1 MARFA
6 IVTSHLTSGDAVSN
20 DVVTMQRVLE
30 NHGCEA
36 RLYAG
41 SADFEEPRVWPLGEI
56 GEFLQHVDDV
66 LIYHHSFGW
75 EPGMALLRELKCKTI
90 IKYHNVTPP
99 EFFAGVSSWH
109 EEKCAEGLRQLE
121 FIATAGY
128 EAYFS
133 DSAYNM
139 QQLLD
144 LGADSAR
151 NFVVPPFHHIDRLDA
166 ICGDR
171 ETLETYR
178 DGKTNIL
185 SVSRVAPH
193 KNQETLIEAFAI
205 YHHYY
210 NINSRLLIIGRE
222 EAAFE
227 TYSARLRELINFL
240 LLEGTVVFA
249 GEVSHAA
256 LKAYYLLSNA
266 FLFASKHEGFSV
278 PLVEAMAMKV
288 PIVSYGAAAVPE
300 TVAQAGI
307 VLDELDPEK
316 LARALDR
323 VVSDEE
329 TNVALG
335 LKGWQRY
342 EQNFTNNRIE
352 SLFLGA
358 LNGAD
363 ALNPAAHFR
372 GGTLAQ

>member
-20 DVVTMQRVLE
+20 DVVNMQLVLE
-30 NHGCEA
+30 NQGFDS

-41 SADFEEPRVWPLGEI
+41 SADFAEPKVWPLAEI
-56 GEFLQHVDDV
+56 AEFLKDANDV

-75 EPGMALLRELKCKTI
+75 DIGISLLRQLKCRTI

-99 EFFAGVSSWH
+99 EFFAGVSAWH
-109 EEKCAEGLRQLE
+109 EEKCAEGMHQLE

-139 QQLLD
+139 RQLLD
-144 LGADSAR
+144 LGADPAR

-166 ICGDR
+166 INGDK

-193 KNQETLIEAFAI
+193 KNQQSLIEAFAH
-205 YHHYY
+205 YYHYY
-210 NINSRLLIIGRE
+210 NPNSRLLIIGKE
-222 EAAFE
+222 EQAFA
-227 TYSARLRELINFL
+227 TYSQRLRDLIKFL
-240 LLEGTVVFA
+240 MLDDKIVFA
-249 GEVSHAA
+249 GEVSDAE
-256 LKAYYLLSNA
+256 LKAYYLLSNV

-300 TVAQAGI
+300 TVGEAGI
-307 VLDELDPEK
+307 VLDELNPEK
-316 LARALDR
+316 LALAVDL
-323 VVSDEE
+323 VVSDET

-335 LKGWQRY
+335 LRGWRRY
-342 EQNFTNNRIE
+342 EQNFTNGRIE
-352 SLFLGA
+352 SLFLQA
-358 LNGAD
+358 LNC
-363 ALNPAAHFR
+363 
-372 GGTLAQ
+372 Q

>member
-1 MARFA
+1 MARYA

-30 NHGCEA
+30 NHGREA

-41 SADFEEPRVWPLGEI
+41 SADFEEPKVWPLAEI
-56 GEFLQHVDDV
+56 EEFLRHPDDV

-75 EPGMALLRELKCKTI
+75 DLGISMLRKLKCKTI

-99 EFFAGVSSWH
+99 EFFAGVSAWH
-109 EEKCAEGLRQLE
+109 EEKCTEGLRQLE

-139 QQLLD
+139 QQLLA
-144 LGADSAR
+144 LGADPAR

-166 ICGDR
+166 MYGDQ

-193 KNQETLIEAFAI
+193 KNQESLIEAFAV
-205 YHHYY
+205 YYHYY
-210 NINSRLLIIGRE
+210 NLNSRLLLIGRE
-222 EAAFE
+222 EEAFE
-227 TYSARLRELINFL
+227 TYSTRLRELISFL
-240 LLEGTVVFA
+240 VLEDKVVFA
-249 GEVSHAA
+249 GEVSDAA
-256 LKAYYLLSNA
+256 LKAYYLLSNV
-266 FLFASKHEGFSV
+266 FLIASKHEGFSV

-300 TVAQAGI
+300 TVGGAGV
-307 VLDELDPEK
+307 VLDELNPEK
-316 LARALDR
+316 MAQALD
-323 VVSDEE
+323 VVVGDEA

-335 LKGWQRY
+335 QRGWRRY
-342 EQNFTNNRIE
+342 EENFTNNKIE
-352 SLFLGA
+352 SQFLRA
-358 LNGAD
+358 LNC
-363 ALNPAAHFR
+363 R
-372 GGTLAQ
+372 

>member
-1 MARFA
+1 MARYA

-30 NHGCEA
+30 NHGWEA

-41 SADFEEPRVWPLGEI
+41 SADFEEPKVWPLAEI
-56 GEFLQHVDDV
+56 GEFLQHADDV

-75 EPGMALLRELKCKTI
+75 DIGISMLRELKCKTV

-99 EFFAGVSSWH
+99 EFFAGVSAWH

-139 QQLLD
+139 QQLLA
-144 LGADSAR
+144 LGADPAR

-166 ICGDR
+166 IYGDE

-178 DGKTNIL
+178 DGKTNVL

-193 KNQETLIEAFAI
+193 KNQEALIEAFAV

-210 NINSRLLIIGRE
+210 NRNSRLLLIGRE
-222 EAAFE
+222 ETAFE
-227 TYSARLRELINFL
+227 TYSTRLRELISFL
-240 LLEGTVVFA
+240 SLEDTVVFA
-249 GEVSHAA
+249 GEVSEAA
-256 LKAYYLLSNA
+256 LKAYYLLSNV

-300 TVAQAGI
+300 TVGGAGV
-307 VLDELDPEK
+307 VLDELNPEK
-316 LARALDR
+316 MAQALDV
-323 VVSDEE
+323 VVSDET

-335 LKGWQRY
+335 MRGWRRY

-352 SLFLGA
+352 SLFLRA
-358 LNGAD
+358 LNG
-363 ALNPAAHFR
+363 R
-372 GGTLAQ
+372 RS